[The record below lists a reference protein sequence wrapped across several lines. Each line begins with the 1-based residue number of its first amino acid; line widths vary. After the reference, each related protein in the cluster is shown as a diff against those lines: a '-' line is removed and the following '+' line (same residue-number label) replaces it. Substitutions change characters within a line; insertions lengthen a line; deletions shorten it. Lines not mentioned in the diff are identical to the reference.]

1 VEFGKAKIANHFQ
14 IKECSIYDVDQW
26 FGLATPPKKP
36 VTVPDTYVNII
47 AHNGLCLSEKAIKH
61 NLAQD
66 KCGLSESLKWIFI
79 KEKNG
84 YSIKSITKQVLD
96 NDKDIN
102 KIGNLVDTKKRDTKS
117 DNAQLFDVIAASN
130 GKNVLIRNIHTNKC
144 VEFGKA
150 KIANFFQL
158 IECNDSDVNQW
169 FNLAT
174 PPKRPEFIPVPA
186 PVVKPVN
193 PYEPE
198 TGGPTPPKKPVN
210 PTEPETGGPTPP
222 RPHVNPI
229 PRPEVDPIPVKPT
242 TKPWP
247 VKPVTPNS
255 NTGRLPESDRNPVFV
270 DGEWYRN

>member
-1 VEFGKAKIANHFQ
+1 MGKK
-14 IKECSIYDVDQW
+14 
-26 FGLATPPKKP
+26 
-36 VTVPDTYVNII
+36 
-47 AHNGLCLSEKAIKH
+47 
-61 NLAQD
+61 
-66 KCGLSESLKWIFI
+66 
-79 KEKNG
+79 
-84 YSIKSITKQVLD
+84 VLD

-150 KIANFFQL
+150 KIAMHFQ
-158 IECNDSDVNQW
+158 IKECNDSDVNQW
-169 FNLAT
+169 FDLAT
-174 PPKRPEFIPVPA
+174 PPKRPEVIPA
-186 PVVKPVN
+186 PAP
-193 PYEPE
+193 
-198 TGGPTPPKKPVN
+198 PTPAVD
-210 PTEPETGGPTPP
+210 PTPRPEVDPTP
-222 RPHVNPI
+222 RPEVDPI

-247 VKPVTPNS
+247 VKPVAPNS